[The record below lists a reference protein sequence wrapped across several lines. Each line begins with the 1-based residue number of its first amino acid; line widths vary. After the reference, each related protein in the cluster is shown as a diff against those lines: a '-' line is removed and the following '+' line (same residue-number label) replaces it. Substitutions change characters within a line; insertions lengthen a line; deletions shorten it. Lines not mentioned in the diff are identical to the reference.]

1 VVLEVA
7 MSPDPAA
14 GTEVAGYRIVE
25 QAGSGGMGVVYRA
38 EETGLGGRPV
48 ALKLLPAALAA
59 DPDFRARFLREM
71 RVAAAIDHPN
81 IVPIYRAGEDR
92 GRLYLAMRYVHASD
106 LRRVLEAEGRLAS
119 ARALAILD
127 QVARALDA
135 AHARGLVHR
144 DVKPGN
150 ILLAPPVFDGDA
162 EHVYLV
168 DFGLAR
174 SDSDD
179 RSFGGGGS
187 FLGTPRYAAPEQAAG
202 RPVDGRTDGYAL
214 GCVLYECLTG
224 QPPFSGGSGEAVLL
238 AHLEAPPPQ
247 VTALRPDL
255 PPAIDQV
262 VARVMAK
269 DPAARFPTCRALL
282 TAAREALGSPPAPTA
297 PPPAAPAAAPAPA
310 APAPA
315 APAPAAPAPAAPAP
329 AAPAPGTPEPHP
341 PVPGPP
347 VGERSQ
353 PADRVLWPVHSP
365 QTPSGWPVLTVPAVA
380 LEGYLPLRRPARRV
394 RLALGVSILLALASA
409 AANVGDTQ
417 AARELAGGG
426 AGDLYLW
433 VGVIQAAWFL
443 VTAGLWLAW
452 FRRAYLNLP
461 ALGARRLRFRPWWAV
476 GAWLVP
482 VFSLFRPKQV
492 LNDIWRASDP
502 DLPPDQADTWRRRPV
517 AELLGWWWLAFLAS
531 ILVRSITTE
540 AVHAA
545 ADLMLLGLLPEQFD
559 SFQPSAG
566 MQIVADLLTVLCGL
580 LALRAVRRTTARQDQ
595 RATRVAAT
603 GALARR

>member
-1 VVLEVA
+1 MVLEVT

-25 QAGSGGMGVVYRA
+25 RAGSGGMGVVYRA
-38 EETGLGGRPV
+38 EETRLGDRPV
-48 ALKLLPAALAA
+48 ALKLLPPALAD

-92 GRLYLAMRYVHASD
+92 GLLYLAMRYVHASD
-106 LRRVLEAEGRLAS
+106 LRRVLEAEGRLDPG
-119 ARALAILD
+119 RALAILD

-150 ILLAPPVFDGDA
+150 ILLAPPVFDGDP

-179 RSFGGGGS
+179 HSIGGGGS

-224 QPPFSGGSGEAVLL
+224 HPLFPDGPAEAVLV
-238 AHLEAPPPQ
+238 AHLESPPPP

-262 VARVMAK
+262 VAHALAK
-269 DPAARFPTCRALL
+269 SPEDRFPSCRALV
-282 TAAREALGSPPAPTA
+282 TAARQTLTLPAPSPQTGGSPT
-297 PPPAAPAAAPAPA
+297 
-310 APAPA
+310 
-315 APAPAAPAPAAPAP
+315 
-329 AAPAPGTPEPHP
+329 PGQPDPHP

-347 VGERSQ
+347 VGA
-353 PADRVLWPVHSP
+353 PHPTADRRRGVVHTPPGNAGPPVVHSP
-365 QTPSGWPVLTVPAVA
+365 RGWPPPPPTAA
-380 LEGYLPLRRPARRV
+380 LEGYLPLRRPARRA
-394 RLALGVSILLALASA
+394 RRALWVSIVLALASG
-409 AANVGDTQ
+409 AANLADTR
-417 AARELAGGG
+417 AARVLTGDPSGT
-426 AGDLYLW
+426 GDLYLW
-433 VGVIQAAWFL
+433 IGAIQAGWFL
-443 VTAGLWLAW
+443 VTAGQWLAW

-476 GAWLVP
+476 GAWLLP
-482 VFSLFRPKQV
+482 VFSVFRPKQV
-492 LNDIWRASDP
+492 LNDVWRASDP
-502 DLPPDQADTWRRRPV
+502 DLPPDQAETWRSRPV

-531 ILVRSITTE
+531 VLVRSITTE
-540 AVHAA
+540 AVHTA
-545 ADLMLLGLLPEQFD
+545 ADFMLLGLLPEQFD
-559 SFQPSAG
+559 RFQASAG
-566 MQIVADLLTVLCGL
+566 MQVVADLLTVVCGL
-580 LALRAVRRTTARQDQ
+580 LALRVVRRTTARQDE
-595 RATRVAAT
+595 RAARVAAT